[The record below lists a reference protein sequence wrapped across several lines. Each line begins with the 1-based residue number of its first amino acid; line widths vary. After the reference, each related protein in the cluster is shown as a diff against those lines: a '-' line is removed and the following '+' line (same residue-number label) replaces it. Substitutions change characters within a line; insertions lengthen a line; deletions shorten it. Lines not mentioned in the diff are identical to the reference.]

1 MTNIHVENS
10 ISDMKA
16 LFYFCVVTFI
26 YALSAGLFIQLYV
39 IPVLFPHFNFGD
51 GLAIM
56 DSVGF
61 DKIAREKAI
70 EISREG
76 WRAWELRPQLQ
87 SPAGIASFFY
97 THWTPKPYSL
107 LPFNAIVHA
116 LSGCLIVWLLRHF
129 YSLLP
134 AIVGGAV
141 FVLNPAAMEWVA
153 QIHRDGVFILGNL
166 MVLACLFQ
174 LSKSLYYFKASSV
187 MWGLFFGLSGTIVV
201 WVARGFWIQVL
212 FSSILL
218 WVGLL
223 VLLCAYIDISVDED

>member
-1 MTNIHVENS
+1 M
-10 ISDMKA
+10 
-16 LFYFCVVTFI
+16 
-26 YALSAGLFIQLYV
+26 
-39 IPVLFPHFNFGD
+39 
-51 GLAIM
+51 
-56 DSVGF
+56 
-61 DKIAREKAI
+61 
-70 EISREG
+70 
-76 WRAWELRPQLQ
+76 
-87 SPAGIASFFY
+87 
-97 THWTPKPYSL
+97 
-107 LPFNAIVHA
+107 
-116 LSGCLIVWLLRHF
+116 
-129 YSLLP
+129 
-134 AIVGGAV
+134 
-141 FVLNPAAMEWVA
+141 LNPAAMEWVA